1 MAKKKGNKSGK
12 KPKKSE
18 NDAYVESREHHDGLD
33 LEGADAYE
41 ADQDEQILSK
51 MNRIHSNKISQKMS
65 TNDGNIEELFALSG
79 DSDSDDDDNQFYTG
93 GNSDIDDDQEDVEN
107 EEDARA
113 WGSKKKHF
121 YGGNPN
127 EKKKSREKTK
137 EGEYMVKK
145 ISRKCFQEINFT
157 FLHLTIVFSLKLA
170 VVYYFR

>member
-12 KPKKSE
+12 KAKKSE
-18 NDAYVESREHHDGLD
+18 NEGAYVESKEHHDGLD

-41 ADQDEQILSK
+41 ADQDDQILSK
-51 MNRIHSNKISQKMS
+51 MNRIHSNKISQNMS
-65 TNDGNIEELFALSG
+65 VNDGNIEELFALSG

-93 GNSDIDDDQEDVEN
+93 GNSDIDDDQDVEN
-107 EEDARA
+107 EEDASA

-137 EGEYMVKK
+137 EGWWLS
-145 ISRKCFQEINFT
+145 I
-157 FLHLTIVFSLKLA
+157 FS
-170 VVYYFR
+170 

>member
-1 MAKKKGNKSGK
+1 MGNVREQELGKTEEFDFNFQFILSKKMAKKKGNKSGK
-12 KPKKSE
+12 KPNKSE

-93 GNSDIDDDQEDVEN
+93 GNSDI
-107 EEDARA
+107 EDARA

-121 YGGNPN
+121 YGVNPN
-127 EKKKSREKTK
+127 EKKKSRANTK
-137 EGEYMVKK
+137 
-145 ISRKCFQEINFT
+145 
-157 FLHLTIVFSLKLA
+157 A
-170 VVYYFR
+170 DDD